1 MAFRE
6 ITVDT
11 QTLAGDISELE
22 TALSAAEAQLE
33 EMFNQV
39 TVLDAMWDGPANAEF
54 NRQFRMDHDSAK
66 EMLGNVR
73 SLIECMTYA
82 REQYDICENDVYGIV
97 SSIKI

>member
-39 TVLDAMWDGPANAEF
+39 TVLDTMWDGPANAEF
-54 NRQFRMDHDSAK
+54 NHQFKTDHDSAK